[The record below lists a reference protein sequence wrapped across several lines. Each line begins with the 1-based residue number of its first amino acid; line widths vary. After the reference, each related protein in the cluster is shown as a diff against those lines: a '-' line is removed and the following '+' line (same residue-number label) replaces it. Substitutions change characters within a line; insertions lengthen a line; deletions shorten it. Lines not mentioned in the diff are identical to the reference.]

1 MGRILAID
9 YGTKKTGLAVTDPMK
24 IVASPMDTIPTYTL
38 IDFLKNYLSKEAVE
52 CIVIGDPRRLNGE
65 MSETT
70 HLTNQFVNKLK
81 KEIPEI
87 KIVRMDERFTS
98 KIAEKSV
105 ISMGLPKMKRQ
116 DKSLIDK
123 VSATILLQ
131 DYMNTLAL

>member
-1 MGRILAID
+1 MGRIMAID
-9 YGTKKTGLAVTDPMK
+9 YGSKRTGLAVTDPLK
-24 IVASPMDTIPTYTL
+24 IVASPLDTISTHL
-38 IDFLKNYLSKEAVE
+38 LVDFLKSYIAKEEVE
-52 CIVIGDPRRLNGE
+52 SIVVGDPRRLNGE

-81 KEIPEI
+81 KEIPTV

-105 ISMGLPKMKRQ
+105 QTMGLPKMKRQ

-123 VSATILLQ
+123 VSATIILQ
-131 DYMNTLAL
+131 DYLNTIA

>member
-1 MGRILAID
+1 
-9 YGTKKTGLAVTDPMK
+9 
-24 IVASPMDTIPTYTL
+24 
-38 IDFLKNYLSKEAVE
+38 
-52 CIVIGDPRRLNGE
+52 

-81 KEIPEI
+81 KEIPTI

-105 ISMGLPKMKRQ
+105 LTMGLPKMKRQ

-123 VSATILLQ
+123 VSATIILQ
-131 DYMNTLAL
+131 DYLNTIA